1 MFGFNFYDDMYT
13 NSHSRFKLDR
23 KIRKCLDYS
32 EVKVSRVYIRL
43 KINSYYYCFVNA

>member
-1 MFGFNFYDDMYT
+1 MFDLNFYDDMYI
-13 NSHSRFKLDR
+13 NIHSFFELDR

-32 EVKVSRVYIRL
+32 EVKVSRVNIRL